1 MKKPVRDGRTISAD
15 KVKRFDFSKKPKRAN
30 RPIVWVAK
38 NVAAFPYMRSHDFKL
53 TKVNMDGVKPPY
65 LLLCNHGSF
74 VDFYVLFEAIRP
86 YDPNC
91 VVAIDAVRDI
101 GMPVMGLTGYIC
113 KRKFVKDLHLIRNLK
128 YVTEKLRN
136 IACIYPEARYSL
148 DGTTSFLPESLGKM
162 CKLLKVPVV
171 TLIARG
177 NFVAQPQWNKEDKFI
192 PQEATLTQVAT
203 AEEVKALSAAELNER
218 IRKAFVYDDFAYQK
232 ERGYRID
239 NPRRANGLHH
249 ILYQCPHCLTE
260 FEMYSEGTTLE
271 CRHCGK
277 KWEMTELGELEAHGG
292 KTEFSHI
299 PDWFAW
305 ELENVRREVRSGVY
319 RFDAE
324 VDVHTLPNATFFY
337 AQGKG
342 TLHQDCNGTTL
353 SCTYHGEPLTQ
364 HWDGTELESVHVEYD
379 YPYKKEKYKLDFG
392 DCIDISIPE
401 ESFWLHPIGMRD
413 QLTKFSFATEEIYA
427 LAKEKVKGKDA

>member
-15 KVKRFDFSKKPKRAN
+15 KVKRFDFAKKPKRAN

-305 ELENVRREVRSGVY
+305 ERENVRREVRSGVY

-324 VDVHTLPNATFFY
+324 VDVHTLPDATFFY

-364 HWDGTELESVHVEYD
+364 HWDGTELESVHVEYA
-379 YPYKKEKYKLDFG
+379 YP
-392 DCIDISIPE
+392 
-401 ESFWLHPIGMRD
+401 
-413 QLTKFSFATEEIYA
+413 
-427 LAKEKVKGKDA
+427 